1 MKKILLLFAVIFFLG
16 CQTVPKGPALMD
28 QETGIDLLIKSLE
41 ASKEMKGKNIGVGDF
56 IGMNGEVDA
65 YSRGIAN
72 KIEIGLSKVA
82 PQKDFH
88 VINRQNFYQL
98 AQEWQLNLSGA
109 VDSSTA
115 KKVGSLLGI
124 DVLITGNLSD
134 AGDAMDIAAK
144 GIDTE
149 TGKVLWG
156 ERVKFKKDKEQERI
170 LLTKKMETEPIR
182 DGEIKVELWSDKP
195 VYKTG
200 EIMTLHFKTNRDCYV
215 TLVDVGTSGKV
226 HILYPNRFSGGS
238 KVLAGKVYSI
248 PGRDDGYAITVLG
261 PQGTE
266 VVRAIATLTPIAM
279 TEIDFSK
286 EGGVFK
292 KVDEPT
298 VLTRDLNIV
307 AKKTSPSSRGE
318 GLIRIE
324 IKE

>member
-1 MKKILLLFAVIFFLG
+1 M
-16 CQTVPKGPALMD
+16 PKGSAWMD
-28 QETGIDLLIKSLE
+28 QEDGINLIIKSLA

-56 IGMNGEVDA
+56 VGMRGEIDP

-72 KIEIGLSKVA
+72 KIEIELSKVA

-98 AQEWQLNLSGA
+98 AQEWQLNLSGV

-115 KKVGSLLGI
+115 RKVGSLLGI
-124 DVLITGNLSD
+124 DVLITGNLSE
-134 AGDAMDIAAK
+134 AGEAMDIAAK

-149 TGKVLWG
+149 SGKVLWG
-156 ERVKFKKDKEQERI
+156 EGVKVKKDKEQEKI
-170 LLTKKMETEPIR
+170 LLRKKMETEPVR
-182 DGEIKVELWSDKP
+182 EGEIKVELWSDKP
-195 VYKTG
+195 TYKTG
-200 EIMTLHFKTNRDCYV
+200 ETMTLHFKTNIDCYV

-238 KVLAGKVYSI
+238 KVLADKVYSI
-248 PGRDDGYAITVLG
+248 PGKHDGYAITVSG
-261 PQGTE
+261 PQGIE
-266 VVRAIATLTPIAM
+266 VVRAIATLNPIAM

-286 EGGVFK
+286 EGTIFK
-292 KVDEPT
+292 KVEEPAA
-298 VLTRDLNIV
+298 LTRDLSIMV
-307 AKKTSPSSRGE
+307 KKTTPSNRGE

>member
-1 MKKILLLFAVIFFLG
+1 
-16 CQTVPKGPALMD
+16 MD
-28 QETGIDLLIKSLE
+28 QEGGIDLLIKSLG
-41 ASKEMKGKNIGVGDF
+41 ASQEMKGKNIGVSDF
-56 IGMNGEVDA
+56 VGIRGEVDP

-72 KIEIGLSKVA
+72 KIEIELSKVG

-109 VDSSTA
+109 VDSSTT

-134 AGDAMDIAAK
+134 AGEAMDIAAK

-156 ERVKFKKDKEQERI
+156 ERVKFQKDKELEKG
-170 LLTKKMETEPIR
+170 LLTKKVETEPVR
-182 DGEIKVELWSDKP
+182 EGEIKVELWSDKSA
-195 VYKTG
+195 YKTG
-200 EIMTLHFKTNRDCYV
+200 ETMTLHFRTDKDCYV
-215 TLVDVGTSGKV
+215 TILDVGTSGKV

-238 KVLAGKVYSI
+238 KVLAGRVYSI
-248 PGRDDGYAITVLG
+248 PGKDDGYAITVSG
-261 PQGTE
+261 PQGME
-266 VVRAIATLTPIAM
+266 IVRAIATLTPMAM
-279 TEIDFSK
+279 TEVDFSK
-286 EGGVFK
+286 EGAVFK
-292 KVDEPT
+292 KVDEPAA
-298 VLTRDLNIV
+298 LTRDLNIV

>member
-1 MKKILLLFAVIFFLG
+1 MKKILFLFAVIFFLG
-16 CQTVPKGPALMD
+16 CQTVPKSPTLMD
-28 QETGIDLLIKSLE
+28 QERGIDLLIKSLE
-41 ASKEMKGKNIGVGDF
+41 ASKEMKRKNIGVGDF
-56 IGMNGEVDA
+56 IGMNGEVDS

-72 KIEIGLSKVA
+72 KIEIDLSQVA

-134 AGDAMDIAAK
+134 AGDAIDIAAK

-156 ERVKFKKDKEQERI
+156 ERVKVKKDKEQEKI
-170 LLTKKMETEPIR
+170 LLTKKMEMEPVR
-182 DGEIKVELWSDKP
+182 EGEIRVELWSDKP
-195 VYKTG
+195 SYKIG
-200 EIMTLHFKTNRDCYV
+200 ETMTLHFRTNKDCYV
-215 TLVDVGTSGKV
+215 TILDVGTSGKV
-226 HILYPNRFSGGS
+226 HILYPNRFSGGG
-238 KVLAGKVYSI
+238 KVLAGKTYSI
-248 PGRDDGYAITVLG
+248 PGRNDGYVIMVEG
-261 PQGTE
+261 FPGIE
-266 VVRAIATLTPIAM
+266 VVRAIATLTPMAA
-279 TEIDFSK
+279 TEVDFSK
-286 EGGVFK
+286 FGGVFK
-292 KVDEPT
+292 EVDQPA

-318 GLIRIE
+318 GLIRVE

>member
-1 MKKILLLFAVIFFLG
+1 MKKNLLLFSMILFLG

-28 QETGIDLLIKSLE
+28 QEGGIDLLIKSLSS
-41 ASKEMKGKNIGVGDF
+41 SKEMKGKNIGVGDF
-56 IGMNGEVDA
+56 VGTRGEVDP
-65 YSRGIAN
+65 YSRAIAN
-72 KIEIGLSKVA
+72 KMEVELSKVA
-82 PQKDFH
+82 PQNKFS

-124 DVLITGNLSD
+124 DVLITGNLSE

-156 ERVKFKKDKEQERI
+156 ERVKVKKDKEQEKV
-170 LLTKKMETEPIR
+170 LLTKKMETEPAR
-182 DGEIKVELWSDKP
+182 EGEIKVELWSDKP
-195 VYKTG
+195 SYKIG
-200 EIMTLHFKTNRDCYV
+200 ETMTLYFKTNKDCYI
-215 TLVDVGTSGKV
+215 TIVDAGTSGKV

-238 KVLAGKVYSI
+238 KVLAGKTYSI
-248 PGRDDGYAITVLG
+248 PGPNDGYVIMVEGLMG
-261 PQGTE
+261 IE
-266 VVRAIATLTPIAM
+266 IVRAIATLTPVPV
-279 TEIDFSK
+279 TQVDFGR
-286 EGGVFK
+286 EAGIFK
-292 KVDEPT
+292 TVDEPAS
-298 VLTRDLNIV
+298 LTRDLNIV
-307 AKKTSPSSRGE
+307 AKETRPSSRGE

>member
-1 MKKILLLFAVIFFLG
+1 MKRIWLLLTVLFFLG
-16 CQTVPKGPALMD
+16 CQTMPKGPALMD
-28 QETGIDLLIKSLE
+28 QEWGIDQLIKSLG

-56 IGMNGEVDA
+56 IGMNGEVDS

-72 KIEIGLSKVA
+72 KIEVELSKVA

-109 VDSSTA
+109 VDSSTT

-144 GIDTE
+144 GINTE

-170 LLTKKMETEPIR
+170 LLTKKMEIEPVR
-182 DGEIKVELWSDKP
+182 EGEIKVELWSDKP
-195 VYKTG
+195 VYKAG

-248 PGRDDGYAITVLG
+248 PGRDDGYAIAVLG

-266 VVRAIATLTPIAM
+266 VVRAIATLTPIAV

-286 EGGVFK
+286 EGTIFK
-292 KVDEPT
+292 KVEEPAT
-298 VLTRDLNIV
+298 LTRDLSIV
-307 AKKTSPSSRGE
+307 VKKTSPSSRGE

>member
-1 MKKILLLFAVIFFLG
+1 MKKILILFAVILFLG
-16 CQTVPKGPALMD
+16 CQTMPKGPALMD
-28 QETGIDLLIKSLE
+28 QEGGVELIIQSLS

-56 IGMNGEVDA
+56 VGIRGEVDLS
-65 YSRGIAN
+65 SRAIAN
-72 KIEIGLSKVA
+72 KVEIELSKVA
-82 PQKDFH
+82 PQNKFS

-124 DVLITGNLSD
+124 DVLITGNLSE

-156 ERVKFKKDKEQERI
+156 ERVKVKKDKEQEKV
-170 LLTKKMETEPIR
+170 LLAKKMETEPVR
-182 DGEIKVELWSDKP
+182 EGEIKVELWSDRAT
-195 VYKTG
+195 YKTG
-200 EIMTLHFKTNRDCYV
+200 ETMTLYFKTNKDCYV
-215 TLVDVGTSGKV
+215 TIVDAGTSGKV

-238 KVLAGKVYSI
+238 KVLAGRVYSI
-248 PGRDDGYAITVLG
+248 PGKDDGYAITVLG
-261 PQGTE
+261 PQGIE
-266 VVRAIATLTPIAM
+266 VVRAIATLTPLAV
-279 TEIDFSK
+279 TEVDFSK
-286 EGGVFK
+286 ERGVFK
-292 KVDEPT
+292 KVDQPAA
-298 VLTRDLNIV
+298 LTRDLNIV
-307 AKKTSPSSRGE
+307 AKETTPSSRGE